1 MIRSQPISNNCMC
14 LNPETVLVVLLG
26 KKKVMGLMIHSPV
39 YEYRNRNQALTFKDL
54 DEVVDVPLVGDHM
67 LSVQ

>member
-1 MIRSQPISNNCMC
+1 
-14 LNPETVLVVLLG
+14 
-26 KKKVMGLMIHSPV
+26 MGLMIHSPV